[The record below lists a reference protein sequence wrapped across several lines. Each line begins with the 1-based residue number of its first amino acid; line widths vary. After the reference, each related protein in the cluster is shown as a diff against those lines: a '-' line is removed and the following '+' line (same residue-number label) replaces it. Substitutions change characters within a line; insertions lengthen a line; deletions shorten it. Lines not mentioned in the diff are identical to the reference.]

1 MSESSLTA
9 LSLAICQMLLNVKFI
24 SRFNSWI
31 HVLVS
36 ILPVFVRV
44 LVQNKW
50 QRLGIFIIE
59 QSRKYKSMY
68 KIMLVVFLLLEMHNH
83 FHVNTFV
90 L

>member
-1 MSESSLTA
+1 
-9 LSLAICQMLLNVKFI
+9 MLLNVKFI

-31 HVLVS
+31 HVLVN

-68 KIMLVVFLLLEMHNH
+68 KIMLVVLLLLEMHNH
-83 FHVNTFV
+83 VYVNTFV